1 MCDGSGTCITGTF
14 HCHFNIRQDH
24 CQRIGIE
31 EARDG
36 SCASSAAVSAHS
48 GLRHGLYN
56 CHVHVVPP
64 GRTTLDDKGV
74 ACRAVTL
81 GTGQGGGRG
90 GAAVVVSRALE
101 IQAQRTGADQG
112 AEVSLHW
119 LCWRVRRQWAACIRD
134 HSYAAS
140 LTHKRNP
147 CAKLWVRAAT
157 LFLWAN
163 IGFWCDWSL

>member
-1 MCDGSGTCITGTF
+1 MDQALALPGLSTAISTSAKIIARGLGSKKRETEAVLP
-14 HCHFNIRQDH
+14 RQRSL
-24 CQRIGIE
+24 RIQVCVTACTI
-31 EARDG
+31 AT
-36 SCASSAAVSAHS
+36 
-48 GLRHGLYN
+48 Y
-56 CHVHVVPP
+56 VVPP

-74 ACRAVTL
+74 ACRAVTR

-163 IGFWCDWSL
+163 ISFWCDWSL